1 MSVEPLCLSCA
12 QVQYV
17 DRFAMERLGIPG
29 SVLMENAGRG
39 CVDLLVKQE
48 VEGAVLV
55 LCGPGNNGGDG
66 WVIAR
71 HLQVRGV
78 NVKVGLVCDAGKYRG
93 DAAIHWRIAQALGI
107 PTVQFSPDSTEEQI
121 SQLISALFQGER
133 LRWVVDAML
142 GTGAKGP
149 PRQHMLPVIEA
160 VNRAEWRC
168 LAVDLPS
175 GLDADRGVI
184 STTLVRAD
192 MTATFVA
199 AKPGLLTEDAARWV
213 GKTCVLDIGIPDH
226 AIRAAIRDM
235 PTQR

>member
-1 MSVEPLCLSCA
+1 MSVDPLCFSRA

-29 SVLMENAGRG
+29 SVLMENAGRN

-71 HLQVRGV
+71 HLQIRGIK
-78 NVKVGLVCDAGKYRG
+78 VKVGLVCDPGKYRG
-93 DAAIHWRIAQALGI
+93 DAAIHWQIARALEI
-107 PTVQFSPDSTEEQI
+107 PTVQCPPDCTVEQV
-121 SQLISALFQGER
+121 SQLISDHFQGER
-133 LRWVVDAML
+133 LPWVVDAML

-160 VNRAEWRC
+160 VNRSEWRC

-175 GLDADRGVI
+175 GLDADQGVI
-184 STTLVRAD
+184 STPLVRAD
-192 MTATFVA
+192 ITATFVA
-199 AKPGLLTEDAARWV
+199 MKPGLLAEDAARWV

-226 AIRAAIRDM
+226 AVRAAIRDM
-235 PTQR
+235 ATHL